1 MASSGEKVATA
12 VKIPKMKMEP
22 TVREAAIRLALRAE
36 IILEK
41 TEFSRSRAITLR
53 GALARGVLYI
63 APFAGFFF

>member
-1 MASSGEKVATA
+1 MESSGEKVATA
-12 VKIPKMKMEP
+12 VNIPKIKMEP
-22 TVREAAIRLALRAE
+22 TVSEAAMRLARRAE

-53 GALARGVLYI
+53 GALARGALYI

>member
-12 VKIPKMKMEP
+12 VNIPNIKMEP
-22 TVREAAIRLALRAE
+22 TVSEAAMRLARRAE

-53 GALARGVLYI
+53 GALARGALYI

>member
-1 MASSGEKVATA
+1 MASSGENVATT
-12 VKIPKMKMEP
+12 VKIPKVMIEP
-22 TVREAAIRLALRAE
+22 TVKVAAMRLARRAE

-53 GALARGVLYI
+53 GALASGVPYM